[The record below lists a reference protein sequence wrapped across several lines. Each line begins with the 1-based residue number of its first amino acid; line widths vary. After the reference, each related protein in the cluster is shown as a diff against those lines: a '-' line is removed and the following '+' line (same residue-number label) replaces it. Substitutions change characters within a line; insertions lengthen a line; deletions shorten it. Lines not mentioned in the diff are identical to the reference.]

1 MVCHQQVT
9 TPLRLATDL
18 YRTGYRSLLAASEL
32 IFIFHSVS
40 RFRLARLYIG
50 FNNALNGAQP
60 RCVLGRHSDVFPDSE
75 LPVALKVCTIGG
87 LERAMRP
94 GMRNLK

>member
-1 MVCHQQVT
+1 MGIV
-9 TPLRLATDL
+9 
-18 YRTGYRSLLAASEL
+18 SLINETSYD
-32 IFIFHSVS
+32 SS
-40 RFRLARLYIG
+40 
-50 FNNALNGAQP
+50 AQP